1 MPRVA
6 YLRKY
11 FNLVN
16 DVIRDND
23 VYENVYIGDVL
34 SFAIS
39 HIKDNS
45 IWITIQNN
53 INVIAVATLRDVKAI
68 ILTEGVKPD
77 ANMLQNL
84 NRKIFLFSQPSF
96 LILRPPKLLILQE
109 KEGQNETLL

>member
-1 MPRVA
+1 MPRVSH
-6 YLRKY
+6 LKKY

-16 DVIRDND
+16 DVVKDDI
-23 VYENVYIGDVL
+23 YENVYIGDIL

-53 INVIAVATLRDVKAI
+53 VNVIAIATLRDVKAI

-77 ANMLQNL
+77 TSMLNKSKQESIPVFTTEL
-84 NRKIFLFSQPSF
+84 SHFETA
-96 LILRPPKLLILQE
+96 KLLILQE
-109 KEGQNETLL
+109 KEGRNETLL